1 MEKWLKKDGSSSFS
15 VSLNNEKN
23 LSVSQVGR
31 LDYAGLAIILWV
43 GISRGGI
50 LCKWQ
55 RSLNFISNVGRISS
69 WFYKISSAKLNEVF
83 IFRLKIV
90 V

>member
-1 MEKWLKKDGSSSFS
+1 MCL
-15 VSLNNEKN
+15 
-23 LSVSQVGR
+23 SQVGR

-55 RSLNFISNVGRISS
+55 HSLNFISNVGRISS
-69 WFYKISSAKLNEVF
+69 WFYKISSAKLNECLYF
-83 IFRLKIV
+83 QAENGCLT
-90 V
+90 